1 MRRTIVCLLTLV
13 AIVTLA
19 STVRAQVFRGVVLD
33 RESNKPV
40 LVAAVMLVDYSY
52 KVRAVGMT
60 DSAGRYELVAPGPGT
75 YMVRVDP
82 RGYRHEYSGGY
93 IVDASDTVEVD
104 LLVSFDRGLPN
115 VTEPGRVALPRVC
128 VPPSS
133 QAVETT
139 PKVCDG
145 RWAVEVYNCFDQ
157 PIIVYYSSEGEMI
170 FLGGV
175 SAREYA
181 VLHPRGS
188 AKPLVSVR
196 PQEDRTGFRDRSR
209 GLIAV
214 RVYCDPYRPSWP
226 G

>member
-1 MRRTIVCLLTLV
+1 MRRMIICLLALV
-13 AIVTLA
+13 AIVALPIA
-19 STVRAQVFRGVVLD
+19 SRAQVFHGVVLD
-33 RESNKPV
+33 RGSTKPV
-40 LVAAVMLVDYSY
+40 LVAAVILVNYSY
-52 KVRAVGMT
+52 NVRAVGMT
-60 DSAGRYELVAPGPGT
+60 DSAGRYELVAPGPGS

-82 RGYRHEYSGGY
+82 RGYRHEYSEGY
-93 IVDASDTVEVD
+93 IVQAGDTVEVD
-104 LLVSFDRGLPN
+104 FMVDFDPGLPSI
-115 VTEPGRVALPRVC
+115 TEPGRVALPRGC

-133 QAVETT
+133 QTVETT

-157 PIIVYYSSEGEMI
+157 PIIVYYGSEGEML

-196 PQEDRTGFRDRSR
+196 PHEDRTGFRDRSR